1 MTVKDVDKLR
11 AEYRESYH
19 RKTAARRAKG
29 LCVTC
34 GKQRP
39 TPGRTRCEPCA
50 AKKRPGDRARHHRR
64 TADRVAA
71 GMCPRCGERPP
82 APERSQCEPC
92 LEKDAAAGRARDAR
106 LRAAGLPRRDPA
118 REREYRRE
126 HTRRQTEARKAEGLC
141 TACGET
147 PAAPGRVSCEPCLE
161 KRRASDRAKYAA
173 GKEAGK
179 PYGGAD
185 PDAKRRA
192 ARARGK
198 RRREAWR
205 EAGLCHRCGNP
216 PAVEGGTI
224 CPPCQEKRRAKARR
238 KYAERRDAGLCTKC
252 GSPAFGGQTYCG
264 PCAAIRDA
272 RRPPELKNAQA
283 RRRYARRKAAGLCT
297 DCGVPSQ
304 GAARCAPCAEKSYH
318 RSADF
323 KGIPVWDP
331 TWTVIEIATG
341 EDLGTYDS
349 EADVAL
355 CLAFAK
361 LGRDQVEV
369 LHDASPMSS
378 LTSWT

>member
-1 MTVKDVDKLR
+1 MTGQDIEKLR
-11 AEYRESYH
+11 AAYRESCH

-34 GKQRP
+34 GKCPP

-64 TADRVAA
+64 TAERIAA

-141 TACGET
+141 TACGES

-173 GKEAGK
+173 GKAAGK
-179 PYGGAD
+179 LYGGAD
-185 PDAKRRA
+185 PEVRRRA

-216 PAVEGGTI
+216 PAAEGGTI
-224 CPPCQEKRRAKARR
+224 CSPCQEKRRAKARR
-238 KYAERRDAGLCTKC
+238 KYADRRAAGLCTKC
-252 GSPAFGGQTYCG
+252 GSPAFGGLTYCG

-272 RRPPELKNAQA
+272 RRSSELKNAQS
-283 RRRYARRKAAGLCT
+283 RQRYARRRAAGLCT
-297 DCGVPSQ
+297 DCGAPSQ

-318 RSADF
+318 RSAHF

-331 TWTVIEIATG
+331 SWTVIEIATG
-341 EDLGTYDS
+341 EELGTFDS
-349 EADVAL
+349 VADIAL

-361 LGRDQVEV
+361 LGRDQVEIV
-369 LHDASPMSS
+369 TDASPMSS